1 MRHHF
6 ARMITISTA
15 GRTARRAVLSLALLG
30 AAGCIT
36 PRQQATI
43 AQELSDAADEIGGL
57 KSDVAQ
63 LQSDVDSLK
72 LVVAHQ
78 DTLIRRI
85 AAVNGVPIQ

>member
-1 MRHHF
+1 
-6 ARMITISTA
+6 MITISTA
-15 GRTARRAVLSLALLG
+15 RRLIAGLALLG
-30 AAGCIT
+30 ASACMS
-36 PRQQATI
+36 PRQQAVI
-43 AQELSDAADEIGGL
+43 AQELTDAADQIGDLRG
-57 KSDVAQ
+57 DVAQ

>member
-1 MRHHF
+1 
-6 ARMITISTA
+6 MITISTA